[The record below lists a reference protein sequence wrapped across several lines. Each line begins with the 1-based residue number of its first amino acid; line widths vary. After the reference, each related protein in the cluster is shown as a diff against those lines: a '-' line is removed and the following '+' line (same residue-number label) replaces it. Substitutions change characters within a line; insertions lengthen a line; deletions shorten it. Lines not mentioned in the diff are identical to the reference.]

1 MRSMSDLN
9 LLARLRFLIEKAEQT
24 VERTNHLGNYRDFF
38 GSPEAVDLF
47 DATVLRLQVIGEML
61 KQVDD
66 KTKGLL
72 LAPHYPEI
80 PWRSIFDMRNF
91 ISHEYCMVDPEE
103 IYNVVKDDLP
113 RLIAVLHRMVGDC
126 ESGCFDDLWP

>member
-1 MRSMSDLN
+1 MSDLN

-24 VERTNHLGNYRDFF
+24 VGRTSHLSSYRDFF

-80 PWRSIFDMRNF
+80 PWRSIFGLRNF

-126 ESGCFDDLWP
+126 ESGYFDDLWP

>member
-24 VERTNHLGNYRDFF
+24 VERTNYLGSYRDFF

-80 PWRSIFDMRNF
+80 PWRSIFGLRNF

-113 RLIAVLHRMVGDC
+113 RLIAVLHRMAGDC
-126 ESGCFDDLWP
+126 ESGCFDDLWS

>member
-1 MRSMSDLN
+1 MSDLN

-24 VERTNHLGNYRDFF
+24 VERTNHLGSYRDFF

-80 PWRSIFDMRNF
+80 PWRSIFGLRNF

-113 RLIAVLHRMVGDC
+113 RLIAVLHRMAGDC
-126 ESGCFDDLWP
+126 ESGYFDDLWP

>member
-1 MRSMSDLN
+1 MSDWN

-24 VERTNHLGNYRDFF
+24 VERTSHLGSYRDFL

-72 LAPHYPEI
+72 LASHYPEI
-80 PWRSIFDMRNF
+80 PWRSIFGLRNF

-113 RLIAVLHRMVGDC
+113 HLIAVLHRMAGDC
-126 ESGCFDDLWP
+126 ESGSLDGLWP

>member
-1 MRSMSDLN
+1 MSDLN

-24 VERTNHLGNYRDFF
+24 VERTNYLGSYRDFF

-80 PWRSIFDMRNF
+80 PWRSIFGLRNF

-113 RLIAVLHRMVGDC
+113 RLIAVLHRMAGDC
-126 ESGCFDDLWP
+126 ESGCFDDLWS